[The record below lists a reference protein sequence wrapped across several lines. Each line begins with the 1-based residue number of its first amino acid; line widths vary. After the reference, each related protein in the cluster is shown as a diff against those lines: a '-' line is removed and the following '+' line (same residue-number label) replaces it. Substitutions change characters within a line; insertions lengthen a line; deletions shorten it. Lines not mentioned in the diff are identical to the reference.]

1 MLFDRNP
8 ELVIAAGPQVKEV
21 LSHLSDVLIRARER
35 WEPAQTVAGR
45 QSAPEQDLG
54 LPDIL

>member
-1 MLFDRNP
+1 MLFDWDP
-8 ELVIAAGPQVKEV
+8 ELVIAVGPQVREG
-21 LSHLSDVLIRARER
+21 LSHLSDVLIRAGDRRE
-35 WEPAQTVAGR
+35 PTKTVAGR